1 MALSTNTR
9 TQAMGVVNHAVIR
22 AVTDA
27 SAAAA
32 TSFDFG
38 FKPRVVRI
46 HNLTDRISHEWFEG
60 MADNSA
66 LKSIAAGTRTLE
78 VAEGPTMGTEAAAT
92 ANSATF
98 PAAIMI
104 ASKTFAIEAIG

>member
-9 TQAMGVVNHAVIR
+9 TQAMGIVNHAVIR

-32 TSFDFG
+32 TTFDFG
-38 FKPRVVRI
+38 FAPRVVRI

-66 LKSIAAGTRTLE
+66 LKTVAAGTRTLE
-78 VAEGPTMGTEAAAT
+78 AAEGPTMGTQAAGT
-92 ANSATF
+92 GNSVTF
-98 PAAIMI
+98 PAAIMV
-104 ASKTFAIEAIG
+104 ASKTFAIEAHG